1 MQQHWTSK
9 PNHSCI
15 LHEIKQYQLLHC
27 VQTVLLSVS
36 LLVFHTEPKTVTAE
50 WCFICSIYVDFMWC
64 SCGMQEIWRY
74 CKGHTRKCAGCIIR
88 IKLFWGKVILT
99 YGHRSGCDWSD
110 LCMKWMS
117 GFHCHWIGL
126 MLKEKKNTSRNSI
139 TFIRWHKS
147 EQSME
152 AEWWVFFLYDQSDI
166 NFVKGN
172 DIFVCSQFVRSH
184 WYHAV
189 QIIHNIYLFF
199 GGR

>member
-9 PNHSCI
+9 TNHSCI

-36 LLVFHTEPKTVTAE
+36 LLVFHTEPKTVTADR
-50 WCFICSIYVDFMWC
+50 CFICSISVDFMWC
-64 SCGMQEIWRY
+64 SCGMQEVWRY

-126 MLKEKKNTSRNSI
+126 MLKEKKNTTRNSI

-152 AEWWVFFLYDQSDI
+152 AEWWVFFYMISLTLI
-166 NFVKGN
+166 
-172 DIFVCSQFVRSH
+172 
-184 WYHAV
+184 
-189 QIIHNIYLFF
+189 L
-199 GGR
+199 